1 MTSRKV
7 VGVFLNSATHQ
18 PHVNT
23 LTAMTHGIRE
33 TTDNLVFL
41 SNSTKYMDCDVA
53 IIFGSWKDRY
63 TQHHILKNDVVN
75 NHKGDLLVVETPLL
89 GRTITED
96 HRYYRVGKGHY
107 MDSLG
112 YFNNKNSD
120 KDRWGIIRTDLN
132 LNVKDWR
139 KDGKHI
145 LFLMQLPGDAATA
158 DVDILKWLQDEIV
171 KCKKI
176 SDRPIRIRMHPLI
189 SSYDLS
195 KFEEFVD
202 KQKDVSMV
210 FGHKDPI
217 TMDLENCWATVSFTS
232 GGSVDSLL
240 AGVPVI
246 TPSPLNFAYSLS
258 SHSVEDI
265 ENPKMED
272 RQQLFNDLAYTQWTV
287 TEMAHGLP
295 YKHLLV
301 ND

>member
-41 SNSTKYMDCDVA
+41 SNSTKYMDCDIA
-53 IIFGSWKDRY
+53 IIFGSWKDRH

-75 NHKGDLLVVETPLL
+75 NHKGDLLVLETPLL

-120 KDRWGIIRTDLN
+120 KDRWGIIRTDLS
-132 LNVKDWR
+132 LTVKDWR

-145 LFLMQLPGDAATA
+145 MFLMQLPGDAATA
-158 DVDILKWLQDEIV
+158 DVDILKWL
-171 KCKKI
+171 
-176 SDRPIRIRMHPLI
+176 
-189 SSYDLS
+189 
-195 KFEEFVD
+195 
-202 KQKDVSMV
+202 
-210 FGHKDPI
+210 
-217 TMDLENCWATVSFTS
+217 
-232 GGSVDSLL
+232 
-240 AGVPVI
+240 
-246 TPSPLNFAYSLS
+246 
-258 SHSVEDI
+258 
-265 ENPKMED
+265 
-272 RQQLFNDLAYTQWTV
+272 
-287 TEMAHGLP
+287 
-295 YKHLLV
+295 
-301 ND
+301 